1 MKQFMLL
8 VENENGEQILE
19 GFFNTELEARDYL
32 KEIDISFSDAHLYQL
47 EENAYDLLQED

>member
-19 GFFNTELEARDYL
+19 GFFNTELEAKDYL

-47 EENAYDLLQED
+47 AENAYDLLQED